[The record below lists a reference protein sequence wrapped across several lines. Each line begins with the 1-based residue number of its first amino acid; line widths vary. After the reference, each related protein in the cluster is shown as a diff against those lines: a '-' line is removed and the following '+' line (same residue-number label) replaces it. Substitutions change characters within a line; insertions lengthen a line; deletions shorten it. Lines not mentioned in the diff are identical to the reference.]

1 MNYDDVK
8 AVILQANMKIKGKVY
23 LTGTELQLDDL
34 DAEGQK
40 AIIND
45 IKTRGDKFFKPIITT
60 SNKKEEESE
69 AVSVSESEESS
80 DSSSES
86 STRLKRR
93 K

>member
-23 LTGTELQLDDL
+23 LNGTELQLDDL
-34 DAEGQK
+34 DVEGQK

-86 STRLKRR
+86 STKLKRR